1 MVFSTLGRASKGLGL
16 GRDTQKKDNEVITRD
31 NHVKAVFVN
40 VGDVVQQS
48 RVIAT
53 FGSPGGSIG
62 HHLHYELIR
71 GGNTVNA
78 GLISAAH

>member
-1 MVFSTLGRASKGLGL
+1 MVFSALGRASKGLGL
-16 GRDTQKKDNEVITRD
+16 GRDAQKKDNEVITRD
-31 NHVKAVFVN
+31 NHVKALFVN

-53 FGSPGGSIG
+53 VGSAGGSTG
-62 HHLHYELIR
+62 LHLYSELIR